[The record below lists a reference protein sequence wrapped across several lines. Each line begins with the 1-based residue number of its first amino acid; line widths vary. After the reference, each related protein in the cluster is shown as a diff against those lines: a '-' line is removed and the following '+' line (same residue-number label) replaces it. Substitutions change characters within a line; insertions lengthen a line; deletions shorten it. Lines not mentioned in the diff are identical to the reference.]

1 MKAASTTLSAL
12 AVFVSY
18 AYFYQAG
25 GWNQNARFD
34 LSRAIAE
41 RGTIRIDAYHQ
52 NTGDKSLSG
61 GHFYSNKAPGQSL
74 LAVPVAAAGA
84 WLAWSVGADP
94 GQRGPVT
101 AISYAATVL
110 TSALPAALMLFAIAR
125 IARLR
130 GRSSSAERFAGLALA
145 LATPMWAYATLM
157 MGHALSASCLL
168 AAALAAEALRQ
179 EGSSRR
185 DLALGLGVGGA
196 AGWAVVTEYP
206 ALAPATLLALYALW
220 QVRASWSARAPRVAV
235 GLALG
240 SGLCASLLFAYHQAA
255 FGSPFATSLGSLY
268 GFAAVSEQPFSL
280 PSAAVLLDLFFG
292 ARRGLLPLAPVLI
305 ASLAGFWHMLRN
317 AETRPLGVLC
327 IVVIGYYALMNAA
340 FATPLAGWSYGPR
353 YMAAALPF
361 WGLGLLFAWDAS
373 RRRAWRALLVVLAL
387 WGAGCSLVA
396 VSTTAQPPRRFER
409 PMAELLWPAFLAG
422 DLSLNHV
429 SFQELRAKPLQL
441 RGGTLEH
448 DAFNLGE
455 LVGLRGHASLVPLY
469 ATWATAAALLWRRR
483 STGPAGGG

>member
-1 MKAASTTLSAL
+1 MKPASTTVCAL

-34 LSRAIAE
+34 LARAIAE
-41 RGTIRIDAYHQ
+41 HGTIRIDAYHQ
-52 NTGDKSLSG
+52 NTGDKSFFE

-84 WLAWSVGADP
+84 WLARSAGTDP
-94 GQRGPVT
+94 GQPRPIT
-101 AISYAATVL
+101 AISYVATVL
-110 TSALPAALMLFAIAR
+110 TSSLPAALMVFAIAQ
-125 IARLR
+125 IPRLR
-130 GRSSSAERFAGLALA
+130 GRSASAQLFAALALT

-168 AAALAAEALRQ
+168 AAAIAAEALGRDR
-179 EGSSRR
+179 GARR
-185 DLALGLGVGGA
+185 DLALGLGVGAA

-206 ALAPATLLALYALW
+206 ALPPAALLALYALW
-220 QVRASWSARAPRVAV
+220 QVRAKGSVRMRRVAI
-235 GLALG
+235 GLGLG
-240 SGLCASLLFAYHQAA
+240 AGPCAVLLFAYHQSA
-255 FGSPFATSLGSLY
+255 FGSPFATPLDSLH
-268 GFAAVSEQPFSL
+268 GFGTVTEQPFSL
-280 PSAAVLLDLFFG
+280 PSATVLGDLFFG
-292 ARRGLLPLAPVLI
+292 TRRGLLPLAPVLL
-305 ASLAGFWHMLRN
+305 ASLAGLWHMLRTKD
-317 AETRPLGVLC
+317 TRPLGVLC
-327 IVVIGYYALMNAA
+327 VTVIGYYALMNAA

-361 WGLGLLFAWDAS
+361 WSLGLLFAWDAS
-373 RRRAWRALLVVLAL
+373 QQRAWRALLVVLAV

-396 VSTTAQPPRRFER
+396 VSTTAQPPGRFER
-409 PMAELLWPAFLAG
+409 PMAELLWPAFVAG

-429 SFQELRAKPLQL
+429 SFQELRGKPLQL

-455 LVGLRGHASLVPLY
+455 QIGLRGHASLVPLVV
-469 ATWATAAALLWRRR
+469 TWGAAATLLWRRR
-483 STGPAGGG
+483 DTTGERVE